1 MAKRKTPSRKAL
13 VDALDE
19 IANYTIPSFPIE
31 GRGQMVE
38 LSLVVYLRGL
48 ARAALGREGD

>member
-1 MAKRKTPSRKAL
+1 MAKRETPTRKAL
-13 VDALDE
+13 IEALDE

-31 GRGQMVE
+31 GRGPMVE

-48 ARAALGREGD
+48 ARAALGREDD